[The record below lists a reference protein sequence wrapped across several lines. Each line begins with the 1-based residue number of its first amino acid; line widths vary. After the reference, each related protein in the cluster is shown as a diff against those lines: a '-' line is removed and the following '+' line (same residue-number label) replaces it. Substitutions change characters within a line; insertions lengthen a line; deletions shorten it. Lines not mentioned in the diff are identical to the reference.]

1 MVPIFPN
8 FLGRFKGNGGCTIAT
23 PFLALGIQCDCGH
36 VTISMD
42 LRRILT
48 KEKKRILNEMKKS
61 NDPKAIAYSL
71 FVFPLH
77 VFGPVKYISGHV
89 CCCIFQIHRL
99 VHTSGN
105 GNFRPVSFGRC
116 YRPNP
121 EKTWKN
127 LAPGTITT
135 HTNPQHPNIL
145 KWFVACAPKIT
156 NHRRAPLKC
165 AYPWARL
172 IGLSQTAASTYSN
185 RLMSVKTW
193 NNISRDAR

>member
-1 MVPIFPN
+1 MSLYRWICVEFWRRKKKDIERNEKKVMTRKQLHIVCLSFH
-8 FLGRFKGNGGCTIAT
+8 CV
-23 PFLALGIQCDCGH
+23 FLAP
-36 VTISMD
+36 
-42 LRRILT
+42 
-48 KEKKRILNEMKKS
+48 LNTFRDMCAAAFFKF
-61 NDPKAIAYSL
+61 IAWST
-71 FVFPLH
+71 
-77 VFGPVKYISGHV
+77 PVAMEISGLSV
-89 CCCIFQIHRL
+89 L
-99 VHTSGN
+99 VGAIGQTRKKH
-105 GNFRPVSFGRC
+105 
-116 YRPNP
+116 
-121 EKTWKN
+121 EKT
-127 LAPGTITT
+127 LLQEPS